1 MTAGILDLHGT
12 ADYRF
17 ILVLEFS
24 WQRIQQSE
32 HHVNVCGVS
41 RPQNCGCHMSVHMSV
56 HVPLPN
62 FAKPT
67 QYIVHTQCGGHGN
80 GRTLQWRL
88 SMIHKSVMDYEHPL
102 P

>member
-17 ILVLEFS
+17 ILVQEFS
-24 WQRIQQSE
+24 WQPFQQSE

-41 RPQNCGCHMSVHMSV
+41 RPQNCGCHMPV

-62 FAKPT
+62 FAKPM
-67 QYIVHTQCGGHGN
+67 Q
-80 GRTLQWRL
+80 
-88 SMIHKSVMDYEHPL
+88 SAMDYEHPL